1 MKDLNQL
8 DDIFDTTLNIAPH
21 DDTTD
26 KKRRGISGGSASA
39 FGVTD
44 IGCRRET
51 NQDQFL
57 IAQLNKSML
66 VSSTSLPVETQSRLF
81 GGVQG
86 QLMLVADG
94 MGGHAAGERA
104 SSLAVDH
111 LVSRL
116 LNSMH
121 WFLDIDHE
129 DDENFIE
136 DLKELLQDAHARILR
151 DSSENIDHR
160 GMGTTL
166 TMAHVVWPRLYVV
179 HAGDTRCYLVRNGAA
194 EQLTNDH
201 TMARRL
207 VESGGMKPEDE
218 ATSRWSHVLWNVLGG
233 RGEGQLIAEVRRVD
247 LVEGD
252 CLVLCSDGLHRYVDG
267 PGLAEVVDRFD
278 SAEHICNEL
287 VRLAIQGGG
296 EDNITAIVA
305 KPHPPRNPNLS
316 PTTSPST
323 PEPTNPSPII
333 LDDTDMAIPITG
345 LLQTSEEDT
354 KLEDTNPM

>member
-1 MKDLNQL
+1 VNQL
-8 DDIFDTTLNIAPH
+8 DDIFDTTLSVNQRGDAAE
-21 DDTTD
+21 T
-26 KKRRGISGGSASA
+26 KRRSSSGGNAIA
-39 FGVTD
+39 FGMTD
-44 IGCRRET
+44 VGCRRES

-81 GGVQG
+81 SDAQG
-86 QLMLVADG
+86 QLMMVADG

-121 WFLDIDHE
+121 WFMDIDQ
-129 DDENFIE
+129 DNDQKFVE
-136 DLKELLQDAHARILR
+136 DLKELLQDAHLRILQ

-179 HAGDTRCYLVRNGAA
+179 HAGDTRCYLIRNGTA

-207 VESGGMKPEDE
+207 VETGGMKPEDE

-233 RGEGQLIAEVRRVD
+233 RGEGQLIAEVRRVN
-247 LVEGD
+247 LIEGD
-252 CLVLCSDGLHRYVDG
+252 CLVMCSDGLHRYVDG
-267 PGLAEVVDRFD
+267 SGLVEVVSRFD
-278 SAEHICNEL
+278 SAETICNEL
-287 VRLAIQGGG
+287 VRLAIDGGG
-296 EDNITAIVA
+296 EDNITVIVA
-305 KPHPPRNPNLS
+305 KPHPPRTPSES
-316 PTTSPST
+316 PTSASNEDPL
-323 PEPTNPSPII
+323 PIKV
-333 LDDTDMAIPITG
+333 DDTEMAIPIEES
-345 LLQTSEEDT
+345 LKLSESDA
-354 KLEDTNPM
+354 KLEDTKPT